1 MEQRIER
8 AIDNALESVSLQLN
22 IFSVGLGIVL
32 IILGIV
38 LFLGGKRK
46 KGKMDKTNV
55 GLICAVLGI
64 AAIVSGI
71 VQMF

>member
-1 MEQRIER
+1 MERRIET

-46 KGKMDKTNV
+46 KGKRDKTNV
-55 GLICAVLGI
+55 GLICAVIGI

>member
-38 LFLGGKRK
+38 LFLTGKRT
-46 KGKMDKTNV
+46 KGKRDKTNV
-55 GLICAVLGI
+55 GLICAVIGI

-71 VQMF
+71 VQML

>member
-1 MEQRIER
+1 MERRIET

-22 IFSVGLGIVL
+22 FFSVGLGIVL
-32 IILGIV
+32 VILGIV
-38 LFLGGKRK
+38 FFFTGKRT
-46 KGKMDKTNV
+46 KGKKDKTNV

-64 AAIVSGI
+64 TSIVSGI

>member
-32 IILGIV
+32 VILGIL
-38 LFLGGKRK
+38 LFLTGKRK
-46 KGKMDKTNV
+46 KGKRDKTNV